1 MTKHRTKPNFQRSIP
16 VTALRYTGPARPFAR
31 DSSVD
36 THTTQLTTFVNA
48 TTDSTGVLSATLL
61 TNGVSAH
68 PEWTGLQDLWGEYR
82 VLAIELRYM
91 PQYGP
96 GYNTNNVPPIGM
108 MGLRHST
115 STVIPSFVQTV
126 AELPASKWFAA
137 SRPNSIVWRMQSA
150 EEANFTLTTLPTS
163 QGGILVYCAGGS
175 PTTVFGRFAVTYL
188 VQFKGRQ

>member
-1 MTKHRTKPNFQRSIP
+1 MTKHNRTRHLP
-16 VTALRYTGPARPFAR
+16 VTAIKYTGSARPYAN
-31 DSSVD
+31 DTSVD
-36 THTTQLTTFVNA
+36 THITQLTTFVNA
-48 TTDSTGVLSATLL
+48 TTDASGVLSATLL
-61 TNGVSAH
+61 TNGVSAN
-68 PEWTGLQDLWGEYR
+68 PEWIQFQELWGEYR

-96 GYNTNNVPPIGM
+96 GYNTNNIPPIGM

-115 STVIPSFVQTV
+115 SAVIPSTVSTV
-126 AELPASKWFAA
+126 AELPGSKWFAA
-137 SRPNSIVWRMQSA
+137 SRPSRVTWRMQST

-163 QGGILVYCAGGS
+163 QGGVLVYSAGGT